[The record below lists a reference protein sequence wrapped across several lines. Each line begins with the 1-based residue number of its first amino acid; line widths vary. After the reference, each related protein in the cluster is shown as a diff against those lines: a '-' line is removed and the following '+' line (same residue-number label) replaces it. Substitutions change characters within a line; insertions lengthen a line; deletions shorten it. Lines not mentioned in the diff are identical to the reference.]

1 MLLLSRMTQ
10 ALLKDRQRR
19 GSDRGRE
26 KKEGGRERRKEG
38 EEHGM
43 RDASG
48 LHLQPEV
55 SSACTDA
62 ETEAWKGLSHTT
74 SQKQS

>member
-1 MLLLSRMTQ
+1 
-10 ALLKDRQRR
+10 
-19 GSDRGRE
+19 
-26 KKEGGRERRKEG
+26 
-38 EEHGM
+38 M

-62 ETEAWKGLSHTT
+62 ETEAQKGLSHTT

>member
-10 ALLKDRQRR
+10 ALLKDRQRW

-38 EEHGM
+38 EEHRM

-62 ETEAWKGLSHTT
+62 ETEAQKGLSHTT